1 MNETFHDN
9 THMMHPSLTYD
20 NAITNLEKFLI
31 KGRFTKADVFITRVG
46 EHRFVVKDYSK
57 KGFWERNLVG
67 LTVIARETRAYEAL
81 SGIDGLPPTFKRL
94 SPYSLATEYLE
105 GKDLGCFQRGEF
117 GPGVIRQF
125 ERIVDELHKRGWVH
139 LDLHRRTNILLVD
152 GKIFIVDLASALHAG
167 RIPLIGRLFTALV
180 GIADRLSLIKM
191 KKIFAPELLTDR
203 EQRWLKLRNVFMRT
217 KWHDK

>member
-1 MNETFHDN
+1 MI
-9 THMMHPSLTYD
+9 HPTLTYD
-20 NAITNLEKFLI
+20 NAIMNLEKVLI
-31 KGRFTKADVFITRVG
+31 KGRFTKADVFITRFG

-67 LTVIARETRAYEAL
+67 LTVIAREARAYEAL

-94 SPYSLATEYLE
+94 SPYSFATEYLE

-117 GPGVIRQF
+117 GPEVIRQF

-152 GKIFIVDLASALHAG
+152 GKVFIVDMASALHAG
-167 RIPLIGRLFTALV
+167 RIPLIGRYLTGLSGLPTACH
-180 GIADRLSLIKM
+180 SLK
-191 KKIFAPELLTDR
+191 
-203 EQRWLKLRNVFMRT
+203 
-217 KWHDK
+217 